1 MGQMGISHRDL
12 KPENVFISSTRV
24 GQGDGKDKIIYKI
37 GDFGFAAQKQQFDIA
52 MGTFPY
58 MAPEM
63 FKKEKYT
70 NKVDVWSLG
79 IIGHQIMFG
88 GLYFIGKDKF
98 QIKKSITEKPFILSE
113 K

>member
-1 MGQMGISHRDL
+1 
-12 KPENVFISSTRV
+12 
-24 GQGDGKDKIIYKI
+24 
-37 GDFGFAAQKQQFDIA
+37 
-52 MGTFPY
+52 

-79 IIGHQIMFG
+79 IIGYQIMFG

-98 QIKKSITEKPFILSE
+98 
-113 K
+113 